1 MSNNSGRVESSR
13 NAPSA
18 SCMAIPKIEACWD
31 MYIVLFVSVSLSN
44 LLRRYHHT
52 HKSQSHFTEFNVTFF
67 LETFFFFFFLLF
79 LSHFPSLLLQSTSN
93 DDVFL
98 FCRFL
103 SDAFN
108 VVGHVASSVGQTC
121 AYLSAVQR
129 TID

>member
-67 LETFFFFFFLLF
+67 LETFFFFFFSFFFPIFPPFFSRALPMMMFFYFVVSYRMLLTLWVTWPPQLVKRVPTYQ
-79 LSHFPSLLLQSTSN
+79 LSRGP
-93 DDVFL
+93 
-98 FCRFL
+98 
-103 SDAFN
+103 
-108 VVGHVASSVGQTC
+108 
-121 AYLSAVQR
+121 
-129 TID
+129 

>member
-31 MYIVLFVSVSLSN
+31 MYIVLFVSVSLGN

-67 LETFFFFFFLLF
+67 LETFFFFFFSPFFFSFSL
-79 LSHFPSLLLQSTSN
+79 LLLQSTSN

-103 SDAFN
+103 SDALTLW
-108 VVGHVASSVGQTC
+108 VTWPPQLVKRVPSYQ
-121 AYLSAVQR
+121 LSR
-129 TID
+129 GP